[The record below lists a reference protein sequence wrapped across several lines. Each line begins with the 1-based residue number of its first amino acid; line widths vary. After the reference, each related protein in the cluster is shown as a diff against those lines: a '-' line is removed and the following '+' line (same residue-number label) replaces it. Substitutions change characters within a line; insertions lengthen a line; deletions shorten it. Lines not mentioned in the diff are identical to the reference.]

1 MIVIVEFPRKT
12 GKESSISI
20 NNMTM
25 TDSEIL
31 EKYQQPF
38 PVSFRV
44 IGVGAGAPDIIEKV
58 KSFGYDCVGCQVV
71 NSAAE
76 CIPTD
81 EDQMVIIVARDNE
94 DVANAIAKT
103 FHDAGVLT
111 IGLLYDADHSC
122 YDSVNIDAHFND
134 FPDIIM
140 TLLQPIVTSGIL
152 NFDFNDLRTEL
163 RDSRFFKTLTA
174 ESENVENAVV
184 QIQKFLTE
192 IDVRNVEYLS
202 VHIYFN
208 REKKSEIKM
217 DDMAHLSN
225 MFSSLPESVSAIW
238 SVNFDDAMP
247 TDRIRLSIILSGKEL
262 R

>member
-1 MIVIVEFPRKT
+1 
-12 GKESSISI
+12 
-20 NNMTM
+20 M

-44 IGVGAGAPDIIEKV
+44 IGVGTGVADIIEKV
-58 KSFGYDCVGCQVV
+58 KSFSYDCVGCQVV

-81 EDQMVIIVARDNE
+81 EDQMVIIVTRGKA
-94 DVANAIAKT
+94 DVANEIART
-103 FHDAGVLT
+103 YHDAGVLT
-111 IGLLYDADHSC
+111 IGFLNNATAGC
-122 YDSVNIDAHFND
+122 YDSVAIDARVND
-134 FPDIIM
+134 VPYIVKDLLEPLAKPGII
-140 TLLQPIVTSGIL
+140 
-152 NFDFNDLRTEL
+152 NFDFHDLSTEL
-163 RDSRFFKTLTA
+163 RDSGFFKTLTA
-174 ESENVENAVV
+174 EAENVENAVV

-192 IDVRNVEYLS
+192 SNVRDVEFLS
-202 VHIYFN
+202 AHIYFN

>member
-1 MIVIVEFPRKT
+1 
-12 GKESSISI
+12 
-20 NNMTM
+20 M

-44 IGVGAGAPDIIEKV
+44 IGVGTGVADIIEKV
-58 KSFGYDCVGCQVV
+58 KSFGYDCIGCQLV

-81 EDQMVIIVARDNE
+81 EDQMAIIVSRDKE
-94 DVANAIAKT
+94 AVANEIART
-103 FHDAGVLT
+103 YHDAGVLT
-111 IGLLYDADHSC
+111 IGFLNNAAAGC
-122 YDSVNIDAHFND
+122 YDSVAIDTLVND
-134 FPDIIM
+134 VPYIVKD
-140 TLLQPIVTSGIL
+140 LLEPLVKPGLL
-152 NFDFNDLRTEL
+152 NFDFHDLSTEL

-192 IDVRNVEYLS
+192 IDVKNVKYLS
-202 VHIYFN
+202 AHIYFN

-225 MFSSLPESVSAIW
+225 MFSSLPESVNAVW
-238 SVNFDDAMP
+238 SVNFDDVMP
-247 TDRIRLSIILSGKEL
+247 TDTIRLSIILSGKEL
-262 R
+262 K

>member
-1 MIVIVEFPRKT
+1 
-12 GKESSISI
+12 
-20 NNMTM
+20 MTKM
-25 TDSEIL
+25 N
-31 EKYQQPF
+31 EKVSFMAPF

-44 IGVGAGAPDIIEKV
+44 IGVGISTTDIIEKV

-81 EDQMVIIVARDNE
+81 ENQMVIIATRDKAE
-94 DVANAIAKT
+94 VANEIART
-103 FHDAGVLT
+103 YHDAGVLT
-111 IGLLYDADHSC
+111 MGFLNNVTAGC
-122 YDSVNIDAHFND
+122 YDSVAIDARVDDVPYIVKDLFE
-134 FPDIIM
+134 PLAKPGII
-140 TLLQPIVTSGIL
+140 
-152 NFDFNDLRTEL
+152 NFDFHDLSTEL
-163 RDSRFFKTLTA
+163 RDSGFFKTLTA
-174 ESENVENAVV
+174 GAENVGNAVV

-192 IDVRNVEYLS
+192 SNVRNVEYLS
-202 VHIYFN
+202 AHIYFN

-225 MFSSLPESVSAIW
+225 MFSSLPESVSAMW